1 MRDALLLGLDVGGL
15 KSTVVL
21 GDRFGNVLA
30 RQEFPTTTP
39 EQTIDRMLRAAK
51 SMSLGVPTSAG
62 DGPPSAPPSIR
73 VPRIGGADSGNAIT
87 WQPHDAPT
95 LSTGCGPPPPIGSTP
110 STDAG
115 TGLRQTPI
123 ACGIACGGPLNS
135 LEGMILSPPNL
146 PGWDFVPI
154 VKHVTE
160 ELKIPA
166 VLENDA
172 NAGAL
177 AEWRWGLG
185 QRIDDLVY
193 LTCGIGQGAGI
204 VLDGRLH
211 RGRQDLAGEIG
222 HVRLLSLGPVGYH
235 KAGSVEG
242 LTSTRG
248 LGELARLRLQEHHQA
263 SILDKATLHAIDG
276 SAVADAALAGDHFA
290 TSVVKESACYLG
302 RTCAILID
310 LLNPQR
316 ISLGGLALHLGRIYV
331 DEVRRCAREEALSG
345 AFDACDIDAA
355 ALGASSKD
363 LAALAVASLAADEA
377 AGQQILAAERARD
390 HIDPLDVGIDFD
402 NMPGVSTG

>member
-1 MRDALLLGLDVGGL
+1 MV
-15 KSTVVL
+15 ST
-21 GDRFGNVLA
+21 NTVLA
-30 RQEFPTTTP
+30 GPS
-39 EQTIDRMLRAAK
+39 QTVGLHRMP
-51 SMSLGVPTSAG
+51 V
-62 DGPPSAPPSIR
+62 
-73 VPRIGGADSGNAIT
+73 
-87 WQPHDAPT
+87 
-95 LSTGCGPPPPIGSTP
+95 
-110 STDAG
+110 
-115 TGLRQTPI
+115 
-123 ACGIACGGPLNS
+123 ACGIACGGPLS
-135 LEGMILSPPNL
+135 SVDGMILSPPNL

-160 ELKIPA
+160 ELKLA
-166 VLENDA
+166 ARLENDA

-193 LTCGIGQGAGI
+193 LTCSVGQGAGI

-222 HVRLLSLGPVGYH
+222 HVRLLPLGPVGYH
-235 KAGSVEG
+235 KAGSIEG

-248 LGELARLRLQEHHQA
+248 LGELAKLRLQEGHQA
-263 SILDKATLHAIDG
+263 SILDKAPLHSIDG

-290 TSVVKESACYLG
+290 TSVVKESACYMG

-316 ISLGGLALHLGRIYV
+316 ISLGGMALHLGKMYV
-331 DEVRRCAREEALSG
+331 DEVRRCAREEALPG
-345 AFDACDIDAA
+345 AFEACDIDAA
-355 ALGASSKD
+355 ALGPRSKD

-377 AGQQILAAERARD
+377 AGQLSLAAERARD
-390 HIDPLDVGIDFD
+390 HVDPLDVGIDFD

>member
-1 MRDALLLGLDVGGL
+1 MRDALLLGLDVGGV

-30 RQEFPTTTP
+30 RQEFATTGP
-39 EQTIDRMLRAAK
+39 EQTIDRMLHAAK
-51 SMSLGVPTSAG
+51 SMSLGLATSPDDSPPANPGAKQNDDRHSLSHQNKASGLAGATQDWLRMPT
-62 DGPPSAPPSIR
+62 
-73 VPRIGGADSGNAIT
+73 
-87 WQPHDAPT
+87 
-95 LSTGCGPPPPIGSTP
+95 
-110 STDAG
+110 
-115 TGLRQTPI
+115 
-123 ACGIACGGPLNS
+123 ACGIACGGPLS
-135 LEGMILSPPNL
+135 SGDGMILSPPNL

-160 ELKIPA
+160 DLKIPA
-166 VLENDA
+166 RLENDA

-185 QRIDDLVY
+185 QRIDDLIF
-193 LTCGIGQGAGI
+193 LTCGTGQGAGI

-222 HVRLLSLGPVGYH
+222 HVRLLPLGPVGYH

-248 LGELARLRLQEHHQA
+248 LGELAKLRLLENHQA
-263 SILDKATLHAIDG
+263 SILDKAPFHSIDG
-276 SAVADAALAGDHFA
+276 SMVADAAVAGDHFA
-290 TSVVKESACYLG
+290 TSVVKESACYMG

-316 ISLGGLALHLGRIYV
+316 ISLGGLGLQLGKIYV

-345 AFDACDIDAA
+345 AFDGCDIDAA
-355 ALGASSKD
+355 ALGERSKD

-377 AGQQILAAERARD
+377 AGRQTMAAERARNYVD
-390 HIDPLDVGIDFD
+390 PIDLGIDFD
-402 NMPGVSTG
+402 NMPVGN

>member
-1 MRDALLLGLDVGGL
+1 MPMRDALLLGLDIGGL

-30 RQEFPTTTP
+30 RQEFATTTP
-39 EQTIDRMLRAAK
+39 EQTVDRMLRAAK
-51 SMSLGVPTSAG
+51 SMSLGLPTSPG
-62 DGPPSAPPSIR
+62 DTPPTAPPAINA
-73 VPRIGGADSGNAIT
+73 PRNGDTETRHPLPSHPGKTSA
-87 WQPHDAPT
+87 H
-95 LSTGCGPPPPIGSTP
+95 STGSGQAHSSGSGQATA
-110 STDAG
+110 SY
-115 TGLRQTPI
+115 RMPI

-135 LEGMILSPPNL
+135 IEGMILSPPNL

-160 ELKIPA
+160 ELKLA
-166 VLENDA
+166 ARLENDA

-185 QRIDDLVY
+185 QRIDDLIY
-193 LTCGIGQGAGI
+193 LTCGTGQGAGI

-248 LGELARLRLQEHHQA
+248 LGELAKLRLQENHLA
-263 SILDKATLHAIDG
+263 SILDKAPLHSIDG
-276 SAVADAALAGDHFA
+276 SAVADAALTGDHFA
-290 TSVVKESACYLG
+290 ISVVKESACYMG

-316 ISLGGLALHLGRIYV
+316 ISLGGLALHLGKMYV
-331 DEVRRCAREEALSG
+331 EEVRRCAKEEALSS

-377 AGQQILAAERARD
+377 AGQQVLAAERAKD
-390 HIDPLDVGIDFD
+390 YVDPLDVGIDFD
-402 NMPGVSTG
+402 SMPGVSTG